1 MFWLLHPEDYG
12 DVRKIIDECH
22 LLGEETVAK
31 PAWSDPDSDDD

>member
-12 DVRKIIDECH
+12 DVREIIDERH

-31 PAWSDPDSDDD
+31 TAWSDPDSGD